1 MKQWKGYNDHTQE
14 LANAVECLM
23 KTFLTRTA
31 DLCTQYTW
39 TAIQTF
45 SFLQHITPVSYAWYV
60 DTYMIRIYSW
70 TAIQTFLSCSTS
82 ILSHMLAISPPAIML
97 CRLDPVADYSSS
109 NHCTH
114 HLFSLSPIK
123 MISYIQHIKQNS
135 TNIFLH
141 FWQQWNQRSLDL
153 SAFSPNRPLNA
164 QKRQH
169 LRVVCP
175 KPGTFCQ
182 T

>member
-1 MKQWKGYNDHTQE
+1 
-14 LANAVECLM
+14 M
-23 KTFLTRTA
+23 KTFQTRTA
-31 DLCTQYTW
+31 ERCTVYLSDNTFHRFLSCSISLLSRMLDTW
-39 TAIQTF
+39 
-45 SFLQHITPVSYAWYV
+45 
-60 DTYMIRIYSW
+60 IRIRYVYIPERQSKR
-70 TAIQTFLSCSTS
+70 FLSCSTS